1 MSIDANSDA
10 TKTGSVPAQQAAE
23 LAGEPAPRARLR
35 QFPGLAAI
43 GIYMILLAGVF
54 CFNVVSGRMEP
65 IFLVFSI
72 FFIASSLGLMFLL
85 RWAWALALAAV
96 ALLAASFF
104 WTFSTQGSDSSLVQ
118 GLLNLVFFLYLVR
131 SDLREKMR

>member
-1 MSIDANSDA
+1 MTIEANSDA
-10 TKTGSVPAQQAAE
+10 TKAGSVVPEQAAQQHVH
-23 LAGEPAPRARLR
+23 RARLR

-43 GIYMILLAGVF
+43 GIYMILLAAVF
-54 CFNVVSGRMEP
+54 CYNVVSGRMEP
-65 IFLVFSI
+65 VFLLFSA

-96 ALLAASFF
+96 ALMAASFF
-104 WTFSTQGSDSSLVQ
+104 WTFSTQGSDSALVQ

-131 SDLREKMR
+131 SELREKMR